1 MLENLEEKI
10 SELLAKYQDL
20 VDERERLLSE
30 LKEEREK
37 RLEIE
42 KKMQLLAQDRERV
55 KIRIDQLLQRLKG
68 IDL

>member
-20 VDERERLLSE
+20 IDERERLLAA
-30 LKEEREK
+30 LKEERER

-42 KKMQLLAQDRERV
+42 KKMELLSRDREQV
-55 KIRIDQLLQRLKG
+55 KMRIDQLLQRLKV
-68 IDL
+68 LEL

>member
-20 VDERERLLSE
+20 VDERERLLSA

-42 KKMQLLAQDRERV
+42 KKMELLSQDRERV
-55 KIRIDQLLQRLKG
+55 KLRIDQLLQRLKG
-68 IDL
+68 IEL

>member
-20 VDERERLLSE
+20 VDERERLLSA

-42 KKMQLLAQDRERV
+42 KKMELLSQDRERV
-55 KIRIDQLLQRLKG
+55 KSRIDQLLQRLKG
-68 IDL
+68 IEL

>member
-20 VDERERLLSE
+20 VDERERLLSA

-42 KKMQLLAQDRERV
+42 KKMELLSQDRERV
-55 KIRIDQLLQRLKG
+55 KMRIDQLLQRLRG
-68 IDL
+68 IEL

>member
-42 KKMQLLAQDRERV
+42 KKMELLAQDRERV

>member
-1 MLENLEEKI
+1 MLEHLEEKI

-20 VDERERLLSE
+20 MEEKEKLLSA

-42 KKMQLLAQDRERV
+42 KKMELLSQDRERV
-55 KIRIDQLLQRLKG
+55 KMRIDQLLQRLKG

>member
-1 MLENLEEKI
+1 MLEDLEEKI

-20 VDERERLLSE
+20 VDERERLLSA

-42 KKMQLLAQDRERV
+42 KKMELLSQDRERV

-68 IDL
+68 IEL

>member
-20 VDERERLLSE
+20 VDERERLLSA

-42 KKMQLLAQDRERV
+42 KKMELLSQDRERV
-55 KIRIDQLLQRLKG
+55 KMRIDQLLQRLKG
-68 IDL
+68 LEL

>member
-1 MLENLEEKI
+1 MLEHLEEKI

-20 VDERERLLSE
+20 MEEKEKLLSA

-42 KKMQLLAQDRERV
+42 KKMELLSQDRERV
-55 KIRIDQLLQRLKG
+55 KMRIDQLLQRLKG
-68 IDL
+68 MDL

>member
-20 VDERERLLSE
+20 VDERERLLSA

-42 KKMQLLAQDRERV
+42 KKMELLSQDRERV
-55 KIRIDQLLQRLKG
+55 KMRIDQLLQRLKG
-68 IDL
+68 IEL

>member
-1 MLENLEEKI
+1 MLELLEEKI

-20 VDERERLLSE
+20 MEEKEKLLSA

-42 KKMQLLAQDRERV
+42 KKMELLSQDRERV
-55 KIRIDQLLQRLKG
+55 KMRIDQLLQRLKG